1 MGVIYL
7 KKIDYDNC
15 INVSNKA
22 LDLVNNFQNETKSF
36 ASNSVLEVKILLRR
50 AKSYEMREDW
60 ELAKEDLDKV
70 LLMEPQNSEARS
82 SLKVIQA
89 KLDDVMFNRY
99 REEGNEFLK

>member
-36 ASNSVLEVKILLRR
+36 ASNNVLEVKILLRR
-50 AKSYEMREDW
+50 AKSYEMREEW